1 MELIKMGLH
10 IMQNLGRGEFV
21 TFPSNL
27 SIKEAQERIWTVFA
41 RETKWQQGNLPQ
53 QGNESARL

>member
-1 MELIKMGLH
+1 
-10 IMQNLGRGEFV
+10 MQNLGRGEFV